1 MVAVCLGALAMEE
14 GSMAAGRVVLAVLE
28 AAEGPLVGETG
39 MVGTV
44 ELRRSHH
51 QAIECQLRPS
61 RL

>member
-1 MVAVCLGALAMEE
+1 MGALAMEE